1 VVLRVEPLPRG
12 GGYEFGDDGFGGAI
26 PSQYIPACDQGC
38 RDAMERGVVAGYP
51 VHDVRVTVHDGKSHA
66 VDSKDAAFRTAAKF
80 ALRDALKRAS
90 PVLLEPI
97 VALQISVPENHTG
110 DVTGDLKN
118 RRGHVVGVEVVGAEV
133 SNAVTIVRALAPL
146 SELGRYASQLRSM
159 TGGLGSFVMELSHY
173 DIVPHLVQ
181 QKIAGERKPGVEEP

>member
-1 VVLRVEPLPRG
+1 M
-12 GGYEFGDDGFGGAI
+12 D
-26 PSQYIPACDQGC
+26 
-38 RDAMERGVVAGYP
+38 RGVVAGYP
-51 VHDVRVTVHDGKSHA
+51 VQDVKVTVHDGKSHA

-80 ALRDALKRAS
+80 ALRDAMQRAS

-118 RRGHVVGVEVVGAEV
+118 RRGQVVGVEV
-133 SNAVTIVRALAPL
+133 SNAVTVVRALAPL
-146 SELGRYASQLRSM
+146 SELGRYASQLRSI

-173 DIVPHLVQ
+173 DVVPHAVQ

>member
-1 VVLRVEPLPRG
+1 V
-12 GGYEFGDDGFGGAI
+12 FGGAI

-51 VHDVRVTVHDGKSHA
+51 VRDVKVTVHDGKSHA

-118 RRGHVVGVEVVGAEV
+118 RRGHVVGVDV
-133 SNAVTIVRALAPL
+133 SNAVTVVRALAPL
-146 SELGRYASQLRSM
+146 SELGRYAGQLRSI